1 MNILIAPNSF
11 KECAESIE
19 IAEIINSVFS
29 ESLDHK
35 LIIKPLS
42 DGGDGFLN
50 VCKSAFKLQP
60 LSIIIK
66 DGSNDEEIE
75 YTVLIDPDG
84 TNIFIESAE
93 LFGLKLSNE
102 KNRNPLKLDSAVLGK
117 IIAKI
122 LEEVS
127 LNKLNIQNV
136 WIGVGGTATIDFGI
150 GTCSQLGLSLFDGN
164 GQPLKSI
171 PQNFSKVSSIIFNKP
186 NLPFQIKCVV
196 DVDTTLIGEPGAI
209 EIYGPQK
216 GASSDDIKIIKE
228 GIKNILSLI
237 SSNNDFKIP
246 ETLNGAGGGLAAG
259 LKLFFDAEIIPAK
272 EFILKSI
279 LGDLDLSSIDAV
291 ITGEGNFDL
300 QSFEGKGAGVLLNIF
315 EKYDIPIFIICGSSN
330 IPEEIQLSKNI
341 HLIRLIDYY
350 KSKEA
355 SMKDYR
361 NAIIKAAKIVID
373 RLKN

>member
-19 IAEIINSVFS
+19 IAEIMNNVFS
-29 ESLDHK
+29 ENSNHN
-35 LIIKPLS
+35 LIVKPLS
-42 DGGDGFLN
+42 DGGDGFLH
-50 VCKSAFKLQP
+50 VCKSTFKLQP

-66 DGSNDEEIE
+66 DDLIDEEKE
-75 YTVLIDPDG
+75 YTVLIDRVG
-84 TNIFIESAE
+84 GNIFIESAD
-93 LFGLKLSNE
+93 LFGLKLLNE
-102 KNRNPLKLDSAVLGK
+102 KDRNPLRLDSTVLGK
-117 IIAKI
+117 IILKI
-122 LEEVS
+122 LDQVE
-127 LNKLNIQNV
+127 LKKLFVQNL
-136 WIGVGGTATIDFGI
+136 WIGVGGTSTIDFGI
-150 GTCSQLGLSLFDGN
+150 GACSQLGLNLFDEN
-164 GQPLKSI
+164 RQPLKSI
-171 PQNFSKVSSIIFNKP
+171 PQNFNKVVSIVFDKA
-186 NLPFQIKCVV
+186 NLPFRIKCIV
-196 DVDTTLIGEPGAI
+196 DVDTTLIGESGAI

-237 SSNNDFKIP
+237 LLNLHIKIS
-246 ETLNGAGGGLAAG
+246 ENLNGAGGGLAAG
-259 LKLFFDAEIIPAK
+259 LNLFLDAEIISAK

-279 LGDLDLSSIDAV
+279 LGDLDLSTIDAV

-300 QSFEGKGAGVLLNIF
+300 QSFEGKGAGVLLSIF

-330 IPEEIQLSKNI
+330 ISDDVQLSKNI
-341 HLIRLIDYY
+341 HIIRLIDYY

-361 NAIIKAAKIVID
+361 NAIIKASKIVID

>member
-11 KECAESIE
+11 KECAESVE
-19 IAEIINSVFS
+19 IAEIINNVFS
-29 ESLDHK
+29 KSSNHK

-50 VCKSAFKLQP
+50 VCKSTFNLQP

-66 DGSNDEEIE
+66 DNLIDEEKE
-75 YTVLIDPDG
+75 YTVLIDPVG

-102 KNRNPLKLDSAVLGK
+102 KNRNSLKHDSTVLGK
-117 IIAKI
+117 IILKI
-122 LEEVS
+122 LEKVR
-127 LNKLNIQNV
+127 LNKLQVQNV

-150 GTCSQLGLSLFDGN
+150 GTCSQLGLNLFDRN
-164 GQPLKSI
+164 GQTLKSI
-171 PQNFSKVSSIIFNKP
+171 PQNFNKVSSIFFDKP
-186 NLPFQIKCVV
+186 NLPLQIKCVV

-237 SSNNDFKIP
+237 SSNLDIKIP
-246 ETLNGAGGGLAAG
+246 ENLNGAGGGLAAG
-259 LKLFFDAEIIPAK
+259 LNLFFNAEIISAK

-279 LGDLDLSSIDAV
+279 LGNLNLSRIDAV
-291 ITGEGNFDL
+291 ITGEGNFDN
-300 QSFEGKGAGVLLNIF
+300 QSFEGKGAGVLLSIF

-330 IPEEIQLSKNI
+330 ISEAVQLSKNI
-341 HLIRLIDYY
+341 HIIRLVDYY

-361 NAIIKAAKIVID
+361 SAIIKTSKIVID
-373 RLKN
+373 QLKN